1 MASVYNFQEIELK
14 WQRRWEE
21 SNLFA
26 AEDDPGLRKFYVL
39 IEFPYPSGEGLHV
52 GHPRSYTALDVV
64 ARKRRMEGYNVLYP
78 IGWDAFGLPTEN
90 FAIKAGRHPREVTEQ
105 NVNRFREQ
113 LKRLGF
119 SFDWSREVNTTDP
132 GYYRW
137 TQWIFLKLWERG
149 LAYKAEIPVNW
160 CQSCKVGLANEEVV
174 GGVCERCGGSVVRR
188 SRSQWMLRITRYAE
202 RLLSDL
208 DTVDFLEKIKAQQT
222 NWIGRSTGAE
232 VDFPIEG
239 RDGREIRVFTTRPDT
254 LFGATYMVLAPEHPL
269 VDELLPSAR
278 NPEEIRAYRDA
289 AVRKSDF
296 ERTELAKEATGVEI
310 GGVFALNP
318 ATGGR
323 IPIWIADYVL
333 ASYGTGAIMAVPGHD
348 ERDWRFARKF
358 GLPVVEV
365 ISGGNIDEAAFTE
378 IDRGILVNS
387 GPLDGLRPD
396 DAIRR
401 MTEIVERDGYGTA
414 SVQYRLRDWVFSRQR
429 YWGEPIPMIHCPS
442 CGWVALP
449 EEELPLELPEIKEY
463 RTTEAGESPLALLE
477 DWVRTPCPGC
487 GGPARRETD
496 TMPQWAGS
504 SWYFLRYADPHN
516 DRELASREKLEYWTP
531 VDWYNGGM
539 EHTTLHLLYSRFWH
553 KFLHD
558 IGVVPTSE
566 PYLRRTSHGLVLGEN
581 GEKMSKSRGNVVNP
595 DEMVIGYG
603 ADAFR
608 LYEMFMGPFDQPI
621 PWSTQGLVGMSRFL
635 QRVWDLQ
642 DRVSPRAALDPE
654 TGRLVHQTIRR
665 VSDRIESL
673 RFNTAIAAL
682 MTLANRLGTLESIR
696 REDWERFLLLL
707 GPFAPHLAEELW
719 RELGHDDFIALRPWP
734 DYDPELAADPEIEV
748 PVQVNGKLRG
758 KLRVP
763 VDLGDGEIEELARR
777 EVADYLRD
785 RTIRKTVTVRKT
797 DRVLV
802 NFVCG

>member
-1 MASVYNFQEIELK
+1 MASAYNFQEIELK

-21 SNLFA
+21 SSLFA
-26 AEDDPGLRKFYVL
+26 AEDDPGRRKFYVL

-90 FAIKAGRHPREVTEQ
+90 FAIKEGRHPREVTEQ

-160 CQSCKVGLANEEVV
+160 CESCKVGLANEEVV

-310 GGVFALNP
+310 GGVYALNP

-429 YWGEPIPMIHCPS
+429 YWGEPIPMVHCPS

-595 DEMVIGYG
+595 DEMVSGYG

-635 QRVWDLQ
+635 QRVWDLK

-785 RTIRKTVTVRKT
+785 RTMRKTVTVRKT